1 MGQHHKGKESIVI
14 KMPFVASELLWECVK
29 KNNAFLRKGKNCPT
43 LSAEPGNLMGLHKA
57 SYSGLSNAKTFDVK
71 SIVDGKKTSIALV
84 TKGKKTMKPDNMFNS
99 MGVSKCVKKGMEAL
113 DKNID
118 SKFYRRDL
126 LNAAK
131 LKYKKV
137 RVSFKKN
144 KNPMMPKKAKEGRE

>member
-29 KNNAFLRKGKNCPT
+29 KHGAFLRKGRNCPT

-57 SYSGLSNAKTFDVK
+57 SYSGLSNAKTLDVK
-71 SIVDGKKTSIALV
+71 SVVDGKKASIALV
-84 TKGKKTMKPDNMFNS
+84 TKGKKTMKPNNMFNS
-99 MGVSKCVKKGMEAL
+99 MGLSTCVKKGTEAL

-131 LKYKKV
+131 NKYKKV

-144 KNPMMPKKAKEGRE
+144 KNPMMPRKAKVSAE